1 MEELRKYGNVP
12 QGYLQPLAAVALT
25 GMLSQFFSA
34 PPAEK
39 QNLAPESMSTIE
51 SAAQEA
57 QKDIDAKL
65 SSKDGDDG
73 KETARDA
80 LISGMVSV
88 ENVIQGAH
96 ESVTRMNIKKRKAP
110 EDLQPKER
118 GQEDNEEER
127 GRMKG
132 KSKGT
137 KNSENAE
144 GKGAMKTSS
153 TGKGKGSG
161 KAENQG
167 IENKSSPRSMGSDTV
182 KKVGEH
188 SLHFYGLIDIS
199 LCCETARSSIVL
211 CEGLMS
217 REISGRM

>member
-12 QGYLQPLAAVALT
+12 KGYLQPLAAVALT

-39 QNLAPESMSTIE
+39 ENLAPDLISTIE

-57 QKDIDAKL
+57 LKEIDAKL

-80 LISGMVSV
+80 LIIGMVSV
-88 ENVIQGAH
+88 ENVIQSAH
-96 ESVTRMNIKKRKAP
+96 ESVTRMGIKKRKAP
-110 EDLQPKER
+110 EDLQPKEH
-118 GQEDNEEER
+118 GKEDSEQQMDPLIDDEEER

-132 KSKGT
+132 TSKGT
-137 KNSENAE
+137 KNSKNAE

-167 IENKSSPRSMGSDTV
+167 KENKSSPRSMGSDTV
-182 KKVGEH
+182 KEVGEH
-188 SLHFYGLIDIS
+188 SLHYYGLIDIS
-199 LCCETARSSIVL
+199 LCCETP
-211 CEGLMS
+211 
-217 REISGRM
+217 